1 MTVFLISIG
10 LVLAVVGFV
19 GAIVPVIPGPF
30 ISFSSLIVLSWAKD
44 WEPFG
49 AVFLV
54 VMCALTVA
62 ASVMDSI
69 FPAVG
74 AKKYGASKLGVWGSV
89 LGMIVGMIFFP
100 PWGIFI
106 GAFAGV
112 FAGEILQGVAVGQAI
127 RAGWG
132 VFLGNMAAIGVKMAF
147 TGAVLCLYI
156 YKIVWPG

>member
-10 LVLAVVGFV
+10 LVLAVVGFI

-30 ISFSSLIVLSWAKD
+30 ISFSSLIVLSWARD

-49 AVFLV
+49 TAFLIT
-54 VMCALTVA
+54 MAALTVA

-112 FAGEILQGVAVGQAI
+112 FAG
-127 RAGWG
+127 
-132 VFLGNMAAIGVKMAF
+132 KS
-147 TGAVLCLYI
+147 
-156 YKIVWPG
+156 